1 MQSEKQTEVVI
12 LLTIHTLLK
21 FAPFCRS
28 IASCA
33 DGLKMS
39 SHQEGTPTTTPAATP
54 EPSSAAAVPSSGRWL
69 TISVPSH
76 DARAVPRP
84 SHTTYRIDCGEGAK
98 TWTTYK
104 RFSEF
109 CKLRDQAKNL
119 NVVPPGAPFPPW
131 KWYWTTSSST
141 DPVLADERREQLDA
155 YVKAIAQHDAAQ
167 EILRA
172 FVDVEDGAASDASAQ
187 RGALRLDHRAAAAV
201 AADDNDGGQASMAA
215 ASDTPPAPPAR
226 RPARSKWKRETYRS
240 YHSSHHPHR
249 L

>member
-1 MQSEKQTEVVI
+1 
-12 LLTIHTLLK
+12 
-21 FAPFCRS
+21 
-28 IASCA
+28 
-33 DGLKMS
+33 MS

-54 EPSSAAAVPSSGRWL
+54 EPSSAAAVPSSGRRL

-98 TWTTYK
+98 TWTTRK
-104 RFSEF
+104 RFADF
-109 CKLRDQAKNL
+109 RKLRDQAEVLKL
-119 NVVPPGAPFPPW
+119 VPPGAPFPPW
-131 KWYWTTSSST
+131 KWYWRTSSSKK
-141 DPVLADERREQLDA
+141 PVLADERRVQLDA
-155 YVKAIAQHDAAQ
+155 YVKAIAQLDAAQ

-172 FVDVEDGAASDASAQ
+172 FVDVEDGAASAG
-187 RGALRLDHRAAAAV
+187 RGAPRLGDRAAVV
-201 AADDNDGGQASMAA
+201 ADDDNDGGQASMAA